1 MTQLAPPPPATARHA
16 PETLLDGLN
25 DQQRAAVGHPG
36 GPLLILAGPG
46 SGKTRVICHR
56 IAWLVRE
63 LKAPAD
69 SILGITFTN
78 KAANEMRERV
88 AALVGNRGA
97 KPTLCTY
104 HSFCA
109 RILRADGRHIGIPP
123 DYVVYDAAD
132 QLKAASLALDNL
144 DYDKTSITP
153 RSLVRRIGDWKNRMR
168 TPEKIRGNPTPEEY
182 RDAMFV
188 DGYEEYEKVLQKASA
203 LDFDDLLLR
212 AVGLLKE
219 HEPVRRRYAARYR
232 HVLVDEYQDTNTA
245 QYLLTHLLARD
256 HRNVCAVG
264 DPDQAIYGWRGADI
278 ENIRKFES
286 DFGERTVVNLERNY
300 RSSGRI
306 VAAAA
311 ALIGHN
317 FERADKTLWTARA
330 PGTGIEYL
338 RTGTDLTEAAAIA
351 DIVQAEPAAPR
362 RTAVLYRTNAQ
373 SRLVEDLLRRAEIPY
388 HIVGNIRFYE
398 RREIKDALAYL
409 KVIVN
414 PHDDVSLRRIINAP
428 PRGIGPRSI
437 DKAAGAAPPQERGE
451 TLFTQAEGDA
461 GGTSLWSRLNE
472 GCATGRLTGRA
483 LDKMQTFL
491 GLVDTMRTN
500 AGSEDVARTVHDA
513 IGRSGYL
520 RKLENE
526 NSDESVDRIE
536 NLMELVAAADDYQ
549 EAAER
554 PTLADFV
561 NRQSLLSEADE
572 GDGPNDAQ
580 VWLMT
585 LHAAKGL
592 EFPTVAIAGV
602 EEGLLPH
609 QRSLD
614 GDAAA
619 LEEER
624 RLFYVGI
631 TRAMDRLVVTTAEQR
646 RQWGSIRSLPE
657 SRFLEEAGL
666 VEPWEED
673 TPDDQIP

>member
-1 MTQLAPPPPATARHA
+1 MTQPAPRPPTSTLDRV
-16 PETLLDGLN
+16 ETLLEGLN
-25 DQQRAAVGHPG
+25 DEQRTAVRHAG

-63 LKAPAD
+63 LKVPAD

-109 RILRADGRHIGIPP
+109 RILRADGRHVGIPP

-144 DYDKTSITP
+144 NYDKNSITP
-153 RSLVRRIGDWKNRMR
+153 RSLVHRIGEWKNQMR
-168 TPEKIRGNPTPEEY
+168 TPEKMRGNPTPDEY

-188 DGYEEYEKVLQKASA
+188 DGYEEYERVLQKANA

-212 AVGLLKE
+212 AVEMLKK

-278 ENIRKFES
+278 GNIRKFET

-317 FERADKTLWTARA
+317 FERADKTVWTARA
-330 PGTGIEYL
+330 PGAEIEYL
-338 RTGTDLTEAAAIA
+338 RTGTDLAEAAAIA
-351 DIVQAEPAAPR
+351 DIVRAEPAAPR

-373 SRLVEDLLRRAEIPY
+373 SRLVEDLLRRAEVPY

-398 RREIKDALAYL
+398 RKEIKDALAYL

-414 PHDDVSLRRIINAP
+414 PHDDVSLRRIINSP
-428 PRGIGPRSI
+428 PRGIGPRSVE
-437 DKAAGAAPPQERGE
+437 KAAGAAPPQEGEE
-451 TLFTQAEGDA
+451 TLFTQAEGHA
-461 GGTSLWSRLNE
+461 GATSLWSRLNE
-472 GCATGRLTGRA
+472 GCAGRRLTARA
-483 LDKMQTFL
+483 LEKMQTFL
-491 GLVDTMRTN
+491 DLIHRMRATAAAEN
-500 AGSEDVARTVHDA
+500 VARMVHHA
-513 IGRSGYL
+513 IEHSGYL

-526 NSDESVDRIE
+526 NSDESLDRIE

-549 EAAER
+549 EAADN

-572 GDGPNDAQ
+572 GNGPNDAQ

-631 TRAMDRLVVTTAEQR
+631 TRAMDRLVITTAEQR
-646 RQWGSIRSLPE
+646 RQWGSVKSLPE

-666 VEPWEED
+666 DDPWDAD